1 MNLTN
6 QEAQIVNT
14 TISNLRKNLSEGDF
28 DLWQEVLTSEILK
41 DIARSLN
48 SKAVDAGHKIWAISH
63 VDNKFRN

>member
-28 DLWQEVLTSEILK
+28 DLWQEVWVFEVFKTIASSVHSFAHRTHRNILCL
-41 DIARSLN
+41 IPVGML
-48 SKAVDAGHKIWAISH
+48 
-63 VDNKFRN
+63 